1 MKLARVESG
10 SNFESV
16 VRLNHKENQ
25 MNLRIL
31 SLAAAFLACNLSFA
45 ETNVITCS
53 TELPNMMEGKGT
65 ISTKME
71 VLEKDDDVFA
81 RVTQLGHS
89 YNDKAEIL
97 EQDVREGLPD
107 DLTQKNSSD
116 DFNMAEMLIIHAKT
130 MENDP
135 VFEGMFS
142 TGIEDLSLVRS
153 ATLYVVGE
161 MGNMGGSVIVDAKD
175 ADGNSLGVFL
185 GGFLVT
191 PCE

>member
-1 MKLARVESG
+1 MELTRIESG
-10 SNFESV
+10 SNFESI

-31 SLAAAFLACNLSFA
+31 FLAAAFLACNLSFA

-65 ISTKME
+65 ISTKVE
-71 VLEKDDDVFA
+71 VLEDKGEEFA
-81 RVTQLGHS
+81 RITQLGHS
-89 YNDKAEIL
+89 YNDSVEIL
-97 EQDVREGLPD
+97 NQDVRAGLPE
-107 DLTQKNSSD
+107 DLTQRNSSE

-142 TGIEDLSLVRS
+142 TGIEDLTLVRS

-161 MGNMGGSVIVDAKD
+161 TGNMGGTVLVDAKD